1 MEKRQTMMFID
12 GDIMGIVDN
21 GVLAICAYFGID
33 LDKKFGNSGVNGAIT
48 GALIGN
54 ALSDLLGAAID
65 PSTRHLAVGIFAGCM
80 YVFFL
85 IKGYEYG
92 MKVYKRSKNC
102 GGKWLG
108 N

>member
-1 MEKRQTMMFID
+1 MFID

-102 GGKWLG
+102 GDKWLG

>member
-1 MEKRQTMMFID
+1 MEAQMMFLE

-33 LDKKFGNSGVNGAIT
+33 LDKRFGNSGVNGAIT

-65 PSTRHLAVGIFAGCM
+65 PATRHLAVGIFAGCM

-92 MKVYKRSKNC
+92 IKVYKRSKNC
-102 GGKWLG
+102 GDKWLG